1 MIQSFKY
8 KGLQRFFEKGD
19 HSKIQPA
26 HRKKI
31 RLILSLLN
39 AATEIRDMNF
49 PGSDLHKL
57 TADLSS
63 FWSVSVSDNWR
74 IIFKFYDGDAL
85 EVDYLDYH

>member
-1 MIQSFKY
+1 MIQSFKH
-8 KGLQRFFEKGD
+8 KGLQNYFEEGD
-19 HSKIQPA
+19 FSKIQPA

-49 PGSDLHKL
+49 PGSNLHKL
-57 TADLSS
+57 TGDLDK
-63 FWSVSVSDNWR
+63 FWSVSVSGNWR
-74 IIFKFYDGDAL
+74 IIFVLEDGDAF